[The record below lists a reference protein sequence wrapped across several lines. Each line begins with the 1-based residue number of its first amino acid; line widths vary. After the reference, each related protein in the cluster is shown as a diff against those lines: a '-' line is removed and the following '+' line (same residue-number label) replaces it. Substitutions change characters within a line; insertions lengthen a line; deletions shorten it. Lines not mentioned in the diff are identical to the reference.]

1 VEAAQ
6 ALERLEGGARPRTED
21 PVGVDGRAR
30 QDGAQAVLD
39 VGDRLAAVPQGER
52 QAYR

>member
-6 ALERLEGGARPRTED
+6 ALERLERGPGRRAED
-21 PVGVDGRAR
+21 PVGVDGRAG

-39 VGDRLAAVPQGER
+39 V
-52 QAYR
+52 